1 MNLPVVL
8 FPKRDNAVEWAIR
21 ASGSLRQEEI
31 LANSLTEF
39 DEEEFIRDIHQEG
52 YDEGFSNGISQGTRQ
67 KAVENARNLLTMNL
81 LSHEQIAQ
89 AVDLPLEKVKE
100 LAEQLRMQ
108 NA

>member
-1 MNLPVVL
+1 M
-8 FPKRDNAVEWAIR
+8 
-21 ASGSLRQEEI
+21 
-31 LANSLTEF
+31 ANSLTEF

>member
-1 MNLPVVL
+1 M
-8 FPKRDNAVEWAIR
+8 F
-21 ASGSLRQEEI
+21 
-31 LANSLTEF
+31 
-39 DEEEFIRDIHQEG
+39 H
-52 YDEGFSNGISQGTRQ
+52 

-81 LSHEQIAQ
+81 LTHEQIAQ